1 MESER
6 ILSNNDISV
15 GNLSSSEGAFISSS
29 PSQRKDLKKEKIK
42 ENKDKLNFNEFTL
55 KKKDYN
61 IDFKGNTT
69 KPVIINNILSE
80 EDVENNKIQLTDRKE
95 SNINKKSEKKETIN
109 YNKDRINTHLDQDES
124 HNISNLMYL

>member
-1 MESER
+1 MKKKNS
-6 ILSNNDISV
+6 LCIS
-15 GNLSSSEGAFISSS
+15 FISSS

>member
-61 IDFKGNTT
+61 GNTT